1 MRYRR
6 LHVYNTDPKRA
17 QGDLWA
23 TDRQDSAGAA
33 AMVGSP
39 VGDANYK
46 ISFFSPQYVSH
57 WSLWTSSEPNGTQAL
72 HDAFGFAC

>member
-23 TDRQDSAGAA
+23 TDRQDSSGAA

-39 VGDANYK
+39 VGDAN
-46 ISFFSPQYVSH
+46 
-57 WSLWTSSEPNGTQAL
+57 N
-72 HDAFGFAC
+72 